1 MKASVFTPA
10 NSEYILQDSNNE
22 LYKYSW
28 LSNSTATTPL
38 EVQKSNITSGTKFEV
53 SNAVMFANFENW
65 YV

>member
-10 NSEYILQDSNNE
+10 NSEYILQDGNNA

-53 SNAVMFANFENW
+53 SDAV
-65 YV
+65 